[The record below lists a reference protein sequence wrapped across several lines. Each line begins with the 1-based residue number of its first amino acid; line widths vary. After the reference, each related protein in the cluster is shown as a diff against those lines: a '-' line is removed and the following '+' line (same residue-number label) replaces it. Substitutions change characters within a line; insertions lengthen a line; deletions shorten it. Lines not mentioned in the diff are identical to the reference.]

1 MTVVNQET
9 KIWLANL
16 GSQPVDVPGG
26 QVVTLAKWVSETE
39 DKERGDD
46 SDGKDEVDGMVRQT
60 ARHLREGECQELE
73 EA

>member
-1 MTVVNQET
+1 M
-9 KIWLANL
+9 
-16 GSQPVDVPGG
+16 
-26 QVVTLAKWVSETE
+26 VTLAKWVSEME

-60 ARHLREGECQELE
+60 ARHLTEVECQELE